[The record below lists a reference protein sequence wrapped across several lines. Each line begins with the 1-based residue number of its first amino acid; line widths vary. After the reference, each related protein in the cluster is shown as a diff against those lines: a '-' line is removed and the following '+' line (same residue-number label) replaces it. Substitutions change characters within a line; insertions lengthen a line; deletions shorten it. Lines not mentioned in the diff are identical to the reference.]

1 LQFFRIIGR
10 ELRVAARQKRTWW
23 RRFVTLNLGAAVL
36 VIAYL
41 MNRQWSDSPQIGRE
55 VFDSLVVC
63 GFIFSLLTGPLTTT
77 DCLSRERREGT
88 LGLLFLTNLRSR
100 DVVFGKIAVSSFDMV
115 LILIGAMPLVAVPF
129 LMGGLDLVHFA
140 LTALTLFNVMFLSL
154 AAGIFFSS
162 FASSGRIALGLTL
175 LFLFFI
181 TLGIPMISKEALRV
195 LQLPQNGGPAI
206 VFCMFSPLSAMV
218 AVMDVPSGTTKL
230 WEYWTVM
237 GGLHGLAWLLIVGAC
252 WRTAKSWRTG
262 VESLRRAK
270 WKARVAR
277 WHARIG
283 NMRWRKRLLDASPM
297 AWLESRRFFEAAF
310 LAALVC
316 AAFGFWIFEHL
327 AGRDVWPDEGI
338 AIGWAVWVHY
348 ILCLWIA
355 VQAPRRLA
363 DDKQSGALELLLCT
377 PLTPRQI
384 VKGCT
389 RALLARFG
397 TVAAIMILLDA
408 YSLYFCFTQ
417 EWPNRSMSIQD
428 MVELC
433 LCGVLVVP
441 LQTYTFIRLGVYQG
455 LAQGNSLRA
464 TFKLIAKVGLLPWA
478 LYILLI
484 LGLLLS
490 ERYTG
495 RWFGRH
501 AEAFMFGIWIGLHVL
516 ICLGFLLHGNYRL
529 KRHFRALA
537 SQTVKPPWWKRL
549 RIKRPSNVAAPRES
563 AACLS

>member
-1 LQFFRIIGR
+1 LQFVPIIER
-10 ELRVAARQKRTWW
+10 ELRVASRQTRTWW
-23 RRFVTLNLGAAVL
+23 RRFAVLNLGAGVL
-36 VIAYL
+36 VVAYL
-41 MNRQWSDSPQIGRE
+41 LNRHWSASNEIGKE
-55 VFDSLVVC
+55 LFDTLVVC

-77 DCLSRERREGT
+77 DCVARERREGT
-88 LGLLFLTNLRSR
+88 LGLLFLTNLRGR
-100 DVVFGKIAVSSFDMV
+100 DVVFGKIGVSSFDMV
-115 LILIGAMPLVAVPF
+115 LILIGAMPLVAIPF

-154 AAGIFFSS
+154 AVGIFFSS

-181 TLGIPMISKEALRV
+181 TLGLPMMAREVLRV
-195 LQLPQNGGPAI
+195 LQLADNSVPATMLR
-206 VFCMFSPLSAMV
+206 MFSPLAAII
-218 AVMDVPSGTTKL
+218 AVMDVPSPRVKW

-237 GGLHGLAWLLIVGAC
+237 GGLHGLAWLLILGAC

-262 VESLRRAK
+262 AESLRRTK
-270 WKARVAR
+270 WKERAAR

-283 NMRWRKRLLDASPM
+283 RMRWRKRLLDQSPM
-297 AWLESRRFFEAAF
+297 AWLESRGFFEAAF

-316 AAFGFWIFEHL
+316 TALGIWMFEHF
-327 AGRDVWPDEGI
+327 AGKDFWPDQGV
-338 AIGWAVWVHY
+338 AVGWAVVAHY

-397 TVAAIMILLDA
+397 TVAAIMMLLDA
-408 YSLYFCFTQ
+408 YSLYFCYTQ
-417 EWPNRSMSIQD
+417 QWPYNSMSTQD
-428 MVELC
+428 IVELS
-433 LCGVLVVP
+433 LCGLLVLP

-464 TFKLIAKVGLLPWA
+464 TFKLIAKVALLPWA
-478 LYILLI
+478 LFVSFVLGMLLA
-484 LGLLLS
+484 
-490 ERYTG
+490 ERYINRWLG
-495 RWFGRH
+495 RFG
-501 AEAFMFGIWIGLHVL
+501 EVFFISMWIGIHVL
-516 ICLGFLLHGNYRL
+516 TCLGFLLHGNYRL
-529 KRHFRALA
+529 KRHFRDLA
-537 SQTVKPPWWKRL
+537 SQTVKLPWWKRL
-549 RIKRPSNVAAPRES
+549 RIKRQSNVGAFPERR
-563 AACLS
+563 LP